1 MQYDLELAVRRNWAL
16 LKISDYQEAFFEMFG
31 FAPSKK
37 RIRYLISKKKI
48 DIVKHEGKVYIVMND
63 KSTYDIKPSESDYVV
78 FKRGKYAKPR
88 FMKIKEAMG
97 YNDGREI

>member
-1 MQYDLELAVRRNWAL
+1 MQYGLELAVSRNWAL

-31 FAPSKK
+31 FTPSKK
-37 RIRYLISKKKI
+37 RIRYLIDKEKI
-48 DIVKHEGKVYIVMND
+48 DVVRHEGKVYIVMND

-88 FMKIKEAMG
+88 FMKIKEAMT
-97 YNDGREI
+97 YENK